1 MNNLVKIKSKR
12 ADQWIKHNWSM
23 SPLDITYNRNERAV
37 MVTLPMKFDEEDTH
51 SVVKYPILNSS
62 YDSISALEPFPMI
75 DMYHYCGFIAAPG
88 HNAVTICG
96 LKIAFKD
103 IGIEVGI
110 RNVQKYK
117 TTLYNRATFGIY
129 PKSPADYAYFSL
141 YFCDDVTQN
150 LLPRFAALHGL
161 NNKRRKINCRN

>member
-12 ADQWIKHNWSM
+12 AELWVKNTWSM
-23 SPLDITYNRNERAV
+23 PALDISYNRNERAV
-37 MVTLPMKFDEEDTH
+37 MVTLPMEINNDK
-51 SVVKYPILNSS
+51 SYVVKYPILNS
-62 YDSISALEPFPMI
+62 YGGGENALEPFPMI

-141 YFCDDVTQN
+141 YFFN
-150 LLPRFAALHGL
+150 LLT
-161 NNKRRKINCRN
+161 N